1 MYGKIKEHLQKELQ
15 TIEDNGILK
24 KKESLHHKQRLQFQ
38 QRNCFEFCSN
48 NYLGLSSHPEVVQAA
63 KIP

>member
-24 KKESLHHKQRLQFQ
+24 KKESLHQTRQRLQFQ
-38 QRNCFEFCSN
+38 QEKLF
-48 NYLGLSSHPEVVQAA
+48 
-63 KIP
+63 

>member
-24 KKESLHHKQRLQFQ
+24 ERIITSPQGQRLQFQ
-38 QRNCFEFCSN
+38 QEKLF
-48 NYLGLSSHPEVVQAA
+48 
-63 KIP
+63 

>member
-24 KKESLHHKQRLQFQ
+24 KKESLLNKGQRLQFQ
-38 QRNCFEFCSN
+38 QEKLF
-48 NYLGLSSHPEVVQAA
+48 
-63 KIP
+63 

>member
-24 KKESLHHKQRLQFQ
+24 KESLLHHKQRLQFQ
-38 QRNCFEFCSN
+38 QEKLF
-48 NYLGLSSHPEVVQAA
+48 
-63 KIP
+63 